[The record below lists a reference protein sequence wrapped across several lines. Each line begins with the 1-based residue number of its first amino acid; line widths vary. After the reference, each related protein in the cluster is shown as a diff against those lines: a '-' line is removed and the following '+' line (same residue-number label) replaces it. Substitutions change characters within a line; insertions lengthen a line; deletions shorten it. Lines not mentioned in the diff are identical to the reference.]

1 MVGMGSLT
9 VVARDLVDV
18 AADNGRWMTW
28 NLILAAVPAAL
39 AVAVFRHR
47 GPRTALWW
55 TGAGLALFLPNAPYV
70 VTDLVHLRDDVL
82 GAGSDLSV
90 ITARAPHVRGV
101 HRRGFLAYALAVGE
115 MGRYLTRIGLA
126 HWWHPPRWRPTPCAR
141 WGWCSGAWPRL
152 NSWEPM
158 TEPHGTAE
166 RIVLTLSWRG
176 APFAVLVTFALI
188 WVCHGAT
195 RVGAARDRPP
205 GSPPRRSAGWPDH
218 SHSKFWPCRWVHN
231 DQSRRTGARF
241 RLSVVV
247 RTVPG
252 VILTPCCPSA
262 APCAVPRPCAL
273 RPLHRPCGRR
283 RRARFRRRSTCAG
296 RSSPTRVQA

>member
-28 NLILAAVPAAL
+28 NLILAVIPAAL

-55 TGAGLALFLPNAPYV
+55 TGAGLCALFLPNAPYV
-70 VTDLVHLRDDVL
+70 VTDLVHLRGDVL
-82 GAGSDLSV
+82 QAGNDLGV
-90 ITARAPHVRGV
+90 IAAVLPAYAAFIAA
-101 HRRGFLAYALAVGE
+101 GFLAYALAVGE

-126 HWWHPPRWRPTPCAR
+126 HWRGPAEVATHALCAVGVVLGR
-141 WGWCSGAWPRL
+141 VARL

-176 APFAVLVTFALI
+176 APFAVLVTFVVI

-195 RVGAARDRPP
+195 RALVRQGIAA
-205 GSPPRRSAGWPDH
+205 AG
-218 SHSKFWPCRWVHN
+218 
-231 DQSRRTGARF
+231 
-241 RLSVVV
+241 
-247 RTVPG
+247 
-252 VILTPCCPSA
+252 SA
-262 APCAVPRPCAL
+262 ATTI
-273 RPLHRPCGRR
+273 RR
-283 RRARFRRRSTCAG
+283 LA
-296 RSSPTRVQA
+296 

>member
-28 NLILAAVPAAL
+28 NLILAAIPTGL

-47 GPRTALWW
+47 GPRTVLWW
-55 TGAGLALFLPNAPYV
+55 TGAALCVLFLPNAPYV

-82 GAGSDLSV
+82 RAGSDLTV
-90 ITARAPHVRGV
+90 ITAVLPMYSAFIAA
-101 HRRGFLAYALAVGE
+101 GFLAYGLAVGE
-115 MGRYLTRIGLA
+115 MGRYLDRIDLA
-126 HWWHPPRWRPTPCAR
+126 HWRGPAEVATHALCAVGVVLGR
-141 WGWCSGAWPRL
+141 VARL

-195 RVGAARDRPP
+195 RALVRHGIAA
-205 GSPPRRSAGWPDH
+205 AG
-218 SHSKFWPCRWVHN
+218 
-231 DQSRRTGARF
+231 
-241 RLSVVV
+241 
-247 RTVPG
+247 
-252 VILTPCCPSA
+252 SA
-262 APCAVPRPCAL
+262 AATI
-273 RPLHRPCGRR
+273 RR
-283 RRARFRRRSTCAG
+283 MA
-296 RSSPTRVQA
+296 

>member
-28 NLILAAVPAAL
+28 NLVLALIPAGL

-55 TGAGLALFLPNAPYV
+55 TGAGLCVLFLPNAPYV

-82 GAGSDLSV
+82 RSGSDLSV
-90 ITARAPHVRGV
+90 ITAVLPAYAAFIAA
-101 HRRGFLAYALAVGE
+101 GFLAYALAVGE

-126 HWWHPPRWRPTPCAR
+126 HWRGPAEVATHALCAVGVVLGR
-141 WGWCSGAWPRL
+141 VARL

-176 APFAVLVTFALI
+176 APVAVLVTFAVI

-195 RVGAARDRPP
+195 RALVRHGVAA
-205 GSPPRRSAGWPDH
+205 AG
-218 SHSKFWPCRWVHN
+218 
-231 DQSRRTGARF
+231 
-241 RLSVVV
+241 
-247 RTVPG
+247 
-252 VILTPCCPSA
+252 SA
-262 APCAVPRPCAL
+262 AATI
-273 RPLHRPCGRR
+273 RR
-283 RRARFRRRSTCAG
+283 MA
-296 RSSPTRVQA
+296 

>member
-9 VVARDLVDV
+9 LVVRDLVDV

-28 NLILAAVPAAL
+28 NLVLALIPAVL

-55 TGAGLALFLPNAPYV
+55 TGAGLYALFLPNAPYV

-82 GAGSDLSV
+82 RAGSDLGV
-90 ITARAPHVRGV
+90 IAAVLPTYAVFIAT
-101 HRRGFLAYALAVGE
+101 GFLAYALAVRE
-115 MGRYLTRIGLA
+115 LGRYLARMGLA
-126 HWWHPPRWRPTPCAR
+126 HWRGPAEVATHALCAVGVVLGR
-141 WGWCSGAWPRL
+141 VARL

-176 APFAVLVTFALI
+176 SPFAVLVTFAVI

-195 RVGAARDRPP
+195 RALVRQGIAA
-205 GSPPRRSAGWPDH
+205 AG
-218 SHSKFWPCRWVHN
+218 
-231 DQSRRTGARF
+231 
-241 RLSVVV
+241 
-247 RTVPG
+247 
-252 VILTPCCPSA
+252 SA
-262 APCAVPRPCAL
+262 AATI
-273 RPLHRPCGRR
+273 RR
-283 RRARFRRRSTCAG
+283 MA
-296 RSSPTRVQA
+296 

>member
-9 VVARDLVDV
+9 TVARDLAAV

-28 NLILAAVPAAL
+28 NLVLALVPAGL

-55 TGAGLALFLPNAPYV
+55 AGAGLCALFLPNAPYV

-82 GAGSDLSV
+82 RAGSDVSV
-90 ITARAPHVRGV
+90 ITAVLPTYVAFIAA
-101 HRRGFLAYALAVGE
+101 GFLAYALAVGE
-115 MGRYLTRIGLA
+115 MGRYLTRMGLA
-126 HWWHPPRWRPTPCAR
+126 HWRGPAEVATHALCAVGVVLGR
-141 WGWCSGAWPRL
+141 VARL

-176 APFAVLVTFALI
+176 APLAVLVTFGVI

-195 RVGAARDRPP
+195 RALVRHGIAA
-205 GSPPRRSAGWPDH
+205 AG
-218 SHSKFWPCRWVHN
+218 
-231 DQSRRTGARF
+231 
-241 RLSVVV
+241 
-247 RTVPG
+247 
-252 VILTPCCPSA
+252 SA
-262 APCAVPRPCAL
+262 AATI
-273 RPLHRPCGRR
+273 RR
-283 RRARFRRRSTCAG
+283 MA
-296 RSSPTRVQA
+296 

>member
-28 NLILAAVPAAL
+28 NLILAAIPAGL

-47 GPRTALWW
+47 GPRTVLWW
-55 TGAGLALFLPNAPYV
+55 TGAALCVLFLPNAPYV

-82 GAGSDLSV
+82 RAGSDLTV
-90 ITARAPHVRGV
+90 ITAVLPMYSAFIAA
-101 HRRGFLAYALAVGE
+101 GFLAYGLAVGE
-115 MGRYLTRIGLA
+115 MGRYLDRIDLA
-126 HWWHPPRWRPTPCAR
+126 HWRGPAEVATHALCAVGVVLGR
-141 WGWCSGAWPRL
+141 VARL

-176 APFAVLVTFALI
+176 APFAVLVTFAVI

-195 RVGAARDRPP
+195 RALVRHGIAA
-205 GSPPRRSAGWPDH
+205 AG
-218 SHSKFWPCRWVHN
+218 
-231 DQSRRTGARF
+231 
-241 RLSVVV
+241 
-247 RTVPG
+247 
-252 VILTPCCPSA
+252 SA
-262 APCAVPRPCAL
+262 AATI
-273 RPLHRPCGRR
+273 RR
-283 RRARFRRRSTCAG
+283 MA
-296 RSSPTRVQA
+296 

>member
-9 VVARDLVDV
+9 MVARDLVDV

-39 AVAVFRHR
+39 AVVVFRHR

-55 TGAGLALFLPNAPYV
+55 TGAGLCALFLPNAPYV

-82 GAGSDLSV
+82 RAGSDLSV
-90 ITARAPHVRGV
+90 TTAVLPMYAAFIAA
-101 HRRGFLAYALAVGE
+101 GFLAYVLAVGE
-115 MGRYLTRIGLA
+115 MGRYLSRIGLA
-126 HWWHPPRWRPTPCAR
+126 HWRGPSEVAIHALCAV
-141 WGWCSGAWPRL
+141 GVVLGHVARL

-176 APFAVLVTFALI
+176 APLAVLVTFAVI

-195 RVGAARDRPP
+195 RALVRHGIAA
-205 GSPPRRSAGWPDH
+205 AG
-218 SHSKFWPCRWVHN
+218 
-231 DQSRRTGARF
+231 
-241 RLSVVV
+241 
-247 RTVPG
+247 
-252 VILTPCCPSA
+252 SA
-262 APCAVPRPCAL
+262 AATI
-273 RPLHRPCGRR
+273 RR
-283 RRARFRRRSTCAG
+283 LA
-296 RSSPTRVQA
+296 

>member
-28 NLILAAVPAAL
+28 NLVLALIPAGL

-55 TGAGLALFLPNAPYV
+55 TGAGLCVLFLPNAPYV

-82 GAGSDLSV
+82 RSGSDLSV
-90 ITARAPHVRGV
+90 ITAVLPAYAAFIAA
-101 HRRGFLAYALAVGE
+101 GFLAYALAVGE

-126 HWWHPPRWRPTPCAR
+126 HWRGPAEVATHALCAVGVVLGR
-141 WGWCSGAWPRL
+141 VARL

-176 APFAVLVTFALI
+176 APLAVLVTFAVI

-195 RVGAARDRPP
+195 RALVRHGVAA
-205 GSPPRRSAGWPDH
+205 AG
-218 SHSKFWPCRWVHN
+218 
-231 DQSRRTGARF
+231 
-241 RLSVVV
+241 
-247 RTVPG
+247 
-252 VILTPCCPSA
+252 SA
-262 APCAVPRPCAL
+262 AATI
-273 RPLHRPCGRR
+273 RR
-283 RRARFRRRSTCAG
+283 MA
-296 RSSPTRVQA
+296 

>member
-9 VVARDLVDV
+9 MVARDLVDV

-39 AVAVFRHR
+39 AVVVFRHR

-55 TGAGLALFLPNAPYV
+55 TGAGLCALFLPNAPYV

-82 GAGSDLSV
+82 RAGSDLSV
-90 ITARAPHVRGV
+90 TTAVLPMYAAFIAA
-101 HRRGFLAYALAVGE
+101 GFLAYVLAVGE
-115 MGRYLTRIGLA
+115 MGRYLSRIGLA
-126 HWWHPPRWRPTPCAR
+126 HWRGPSEVAIHALCAVGVVLGR
-141 WGWCSGAWPRL
+141 VARL

-176 APFAVLVTFALI
+176 APFAVLVTFAVI

-195 RVGAARDRPP
+195 RALVRHGIAA
-205 GSPPRRSAGWPDH
+205 AG
-218 SHSKFWPCRWVHN
+218 
-231 DQSRRTGARF
+231 
-241 RLSVVV
+241 
-247 RTVPG
+247 
-252 VILTPCCPSA
+252 SA
-262 APCAVPRPCAL
+262 AATI
-273 RPLHRPCGRR
+273 RR
-283 RRARFRRRSTCAG
+283 LA
-296 RSSPTRVQA
+296 

>member
-28 NLILAAVPAAL
+28 NLVLALIPAVL

-55 TGAGLALFLPNAPYV
+55 TGAALCALFLPNAPYV

-82 GAGSDLSV
+82 RSGSDLSV
-90 ITARAPHVRGV
+90 ITAVLPMYAAFIAA
-101 HRRGFLAYALAVGE
+101 GFLAYALAVGE
-115 MGRYLTRIGLA
+115 MGRYLSRIGLA
-126 HWWHPPRWRPTPCAR
+126 HWRGPAEVATHALCAVGVVLGR
-141 WGWCSGAWPRL
+141 VARL

-166 RIVLTLSWRG
+166 RIALTLSWRG
-176 APFAVLVTFALI
+176 APLAVLVTFAVI

-195 RVGAARDRPP
+195 RALVRHGIAA
-205 GSPPRRSAGWPDH
+205 AG
-218 SHSKFWPCRWVHN
+218 
-231 DQSRRTGARF
+231 
-241 RLSVVV
+241 
-247 RTVPG
+247 
-252 VILTPCCPSA
+252 SA
-262 APCAVPRPCAL
+262 AATI
-273 RPLHRPCGRR
+273 RR
-283 RRARFRRRSTCAG
+283 VA
-296 RSSPTRVQA
+296 

>member
-1 MVGMGSLT
+1 MVDMGSLT

-28 NLILAAVPAAL
+28 NLVLAFIPAGL

-55 TGAGLALFLPNAPYV
+55 TGAAVCALFLPNAPYV

-82 GAGSDLSV
+82 RSGSDLSV
-90 ITARAPHVRGV
+90 ITAVLPTYAAFIAA
-101 HRRGFLAYALAVGE
+101 GFLAYGLAVGE
-115 MGRYLTRIGLA
+115 MGRYLTRAGFA
-126 HWWHPPRWRPTPCAR
+126 HWRGPAEVATHALCAVGVVLGR
-141 WGWCSGAWPRL
+141 VARL

-176 APFAVLVTFALI
+176 APLAVLVTFVVI

-195 RVGAARDRPP
+195 RALVRQGIAA
-205 GSPPRRSAGWPDH
+205 AG
-218 SHSKFWPCRWVHN
+218 
-231 DQSRRTGARF
+231 
-241 RLSVVV
+241 
-247 RTVPG
+247 
-252 VILTPCCPSA
+252 SA
-262 APCAVPRPCAL
+262 AATI
-273 RPLHRPCGRR
+273 RR
-283 RRARFRRRSTCAG
+283 MA
-296 RSSPTRVQA
+296 